1 MEKKNPW
8 RMLFGLSVLASISS
22 ALFQSNWKK
31 KGSDKTNVS
40 TSLTPY
46 VGTWKNNNRSLKVEI
61 TDDLDILI
69 NNQALDATLEE
80 VKPDEL
86 VFRDHFGY
94 YIILKKQSYPSL
106 YIYDEAEEKEYHLNR
121 VQPK

>member
-8 RMLFGLSVLASISS
+8 RMIFGLSVLASISS
-22 ALFQSNWKK
+22 VLFQSNWKK
-31 KGSDKTNVS
+31 KDSDKTHAPI
-40 TSLTPY
+40 SLTAY
-46 VGTWKNNNRSLKVEI
+46 VGTWKNDDRSLKVEI
-61 TDDLDILI
+61 TDGLDILF
-69 NNQALDATLEE
+69 NNKKLEAKLEE

-106 YIYDEAEEKEYHLNR
+106 YIYDEAEEKEFHLNR
-121 VQPK
+121 V